1 MKNFFALFFLNLVI
15 LILLLTVFSDSLLSG
30 WGILLLFALM
40 SAIPMTFILHQI
52 QTVENLTKRL
62 EELEKNSAVNT
73 ADEPEEEEP
82 TVSENAVKKNKKT

>member
-40 SAIPMTFILHQI
+40 TAIPMTFILHQI
-52 QTVENLTKRL
+52 ETVEDLTKRL

-82 TVSENAVKKNKKT
+82 TV

>member
-15 LILLLTVFSDSLLSG
+15 LILLLTVFRDSLLSG

-52 QTVENLTKRL
+52 ETVENLTKRL

-73 ADEPEEEEP
+73 ADEPEEEET

>member
-52 QTVENLTKRL
+52 ETVENLTKRL

>member
-1 MKNFFALFFLNLVI
+1 MEGDVMKNFFALFFLNFVI
-15 LILLLTVFSDSLLSG
+15 LILLLTIFSDSLLSG

-40 SAIPMTFILHQI
+40 SAIPMTFILHQNE
-52 QTVENLTKRL
+52 TVENLTKRL

-82 TVSENAVKKNKKT
+82 TV

>member
-1 MKNFFALFFLNLVI
+1 MEGDAMKNFFALFFLNLVI

-52 QTVENLTKRL
+52 ETVENLTKRL
-62 EELEKNSAVNT
+62 EELEKNSALST
-73 ADEPEEEEP
+73 ADVFKEEDP
-82 TVSENAVKKNKKT
+82 YV

>member
-52 QTVENLTKRL
+52 ETVENLTKRL
-62 EELEKNSAVNT
+62 EELEKNSALST
-73 ADEPEEEEP
+73 ADVFKEEDP
-82 TVSENAVKKNKKT
+82 YV